1 MAECSNETEV
11 EITILP
17 DGSFLV
23 NRGNLENNKIIYKLL
38 KNNVKDHKAFQE
50 FISMADES
58 TILIGKKTF
67 CG

>member
-1 MAECSNETEV
+1 MGCSHKTEV

-23 NRGNLENNKIIYKLL
+23 NRGNLENNKIIYELL
-38 KNNVKDHKAFQE
+38 KNSAKEHKALQE
-50 FISMADES
+50 FISIADES